1 MSYAIKQP
9 PCSSIESPV
18 LSPRYEAPVPGVGVV
33 GVGRTV
39 STTPSYNPSA
49 RRYSTNSN
57 ISSNSASS
65 EYAVPSYLHSITSQ
79 LHWKDRLT
87 SHVSNIAT
95 AVVALC
101 AGQRQY
107 SSNKD
112 NINYNKNDNF
122 IESATTSAS
131 VPIQMPVGSGS
142 GEVVLVSEHQSL
154 SIRLGGIEGVPE
166 MELLDFE

>member
-1 MSYAIKQP
+1 M
-9 PCSSIESPV
+9 
-18 LSPRYEAPVPGVGVV
+18 V

-39 STTPSYNPSA
+39 STTPSYNHSA

-57 ISSNSASS
+57 ISNSNSASS

-79 LHWKDRLT
+79 LHWKERLT

-101 AGQRQY
+101 AGQCQY

-112 NINYNKNDNF
+112 NINYHNKDNLV
-122 IESATTSAS
+122 EPTTSPS
-131 VPIQMPVGSGS
+131 VPIQMLVGKGS
-142 GEVVLVSEHQSL
+142 QEVVLESERQCL

>member
-18 LSPRYEAPVPGVGVV
+18 LSPRYQAPVPRVG
-33 GVGRTV
+33 GGTV
-39 STTPSYNPSA
+39 ATTPSYNASA
-49 RRYSTNSN
+49 RRYSTNSS
-57 ISSNSASS
+57 ISASNRASS
-65 EYAVPSYLHSITSQ
+65 EYAVSSYLHSIASQ

-87 SHVSNIAT
+87 SHVSNITT

-101 AGQRQY
+101 AGKRQY
-107 SSNKD
+107 SSNKVI
-112 NINYNKNDNF
+112 INYNNKDNLV
-122 IESATTSAS
+122 ESAATSTS
-131 VPIQMPVGSGS
+131 VPIQMPVGRGS
-142 GEVVLVSEHQSL
+142 GEVVQVPEHQCL

>member
-18 LSPRYEAPVPGVGVV
+18 LSPRYEAPVSVV
-33 GVGRTV
+33 A
-39 STTPSYNPSA
+39 TTPSYNHSA

-57 ISSNSASS
+57 ISNSNSASS
-65 EYAVPSYLHSITSQ
+65 EYTIPSYLHSITSQ